1 MNILIYGAGVLG
13 SLYAARL
20 HQAGCNVSILARGQR
35 LADLREHGLVIVDAY
50 TNQQTT
56 VQVNIVASL
65 APGDAYDLV
74 IVLVRKNQVAS
85 ILPALAANQH
95 TPNVLFMTNNAA
107 GSEIYTTMLG
117 HGRVLLGFP
126 GAGGVRDGHII
137 RTTLVSK
144 RVQATTLGELDGL
157 ISPRLTKIAAVF
169 QQAGFPIAINHNIDA
184 WLKTHVALVSPIAN
198 ALYLA
203 GGDNYRLARTRDGLI
218 LIVRAIRE
226 GLRVLQA
233 HNIPITP
240 SKLNIFARLPEPL
253 LVALLFYS
261 FNTEFAAIGLAGHA
275 NAARDEMQWLA
286 DEFRTLARATPIP
299 TPAIDR
305 LYAHLEP
312 GAAPL
317 PEGSAQI
324 PLDWHGMGIGVGLLV
339 GAGIGHRLKHESGM
353 LAGALIGTA
362 LGWWLT
368 TPRRMPLAA
377 IWQQALTKRHGA
389 IQAAQLIARVEARY
403 DELYAGRSQP
413 ANPTLRWHLEHR
425 ILPGLALYHVLCA
438 EYSNRDTAL
447 AEVDEL
453 FRTLL
458 SWRQKQIAL
467 LHRLPKPFIVF
478 RWLLRRIMQT
488 TYPSEGWDIEWVAD
502 DPQRIAF
509 DIRRCFYLDT
519 LTAYG
524 APELTPHYCAAD
536 DWMFAA
542 LPPSISWE
550 RTKTLGRGDDRCD
563 FCWLHVASDEKTALP
578 GCTSW

>member
-20 HQAGCNVSILARGQR
+20 HQAGHNVSIVARGQR
-35 LADLREHGLVIVDAY
+35 LADLREHGIVIEDAL
-50 TNQQTT
+50 TGQQTT
-56 VQVNIVASL
+56 TRVNIVASL
-65 APGDAYDLV
+65 APDDAYDLV
-74 IVLVRKNQVAS
+74 IVLVRKYQVAS

-107 GSEIYTTMLG
+107 GADTYVAMLG
-117 HGRVLLGFP
+117 RKRVLLGFP
-126 GAGGVRDGHII
+126 GAGGVRDGYII
-137 RTTLVSK
+137 RTALVSK

-157 ISPRLTKIAAVF
+157 VTPRLEKIAAAF
-169 QQAGFPIAINHNIDA
+169 QQAGFPIAISHNMDA

-203 GGDNYRLARTRDGLI
+203 GGDNYRLARTRDGLV

-226 GLRVLQA
+226 GLRVSQA
-233 HNIPITP
+233 RNIPITP
-240 SKLNIFARLPEPL
+240 TRLNIFAQLPKPL
-253 LVALLFYS
+253 LVALLSYS
-261 FNTEFAAIGLAGHA
+261 FNTEFATIGLAGHA
-275 NAARDEMQWLA
+275 NTARDEMQWLA

-305 LYAHLEP
+305 LYAYLDP
-312 GAAPL
+312 SAAPL

-324 PLDWHGMGIGVGLLV
+324 PLDWRGVGIGVGSLV
-339 GAGIGHRLKHESGM
+339 GASIGYRLKHAPGM
-353 LAGALIGTA
+353 LVGALVGAA
-362 LGWWLT
+362 LGWRLT
-368 TPRRMPLAA
+368 MPRRMPLAA
-377 IWQQALTKRHGA
+377 VWQQALTKRHGA
-389 IQAAQLIARVEARY
+389 VQAAQLIARVEARY
-403 DELYAGRSQP
+403 NELYAGRSQP
-413 ANPTLRWHLEHR
+413 ANPTLRWHLEDR

-453 FRTLL
+453 FSTLL

-467 LHRLPKPFIVF
+467 LRRLPKPFTVF
-478 RWLLRRIMQT
+478 RWLVRRIMQT
-488 TYPSEGWDIEWVAD
+488 TYPPEGWDIEWVAD

-542 LPPSISWE
+542 LAPSISWE
-550 RTKTLGRGDDRCD
+550 RTKTLGWGDDRCD
-563 FCWLHVASDEKTALP
+563 FCWLHMPSDEKPALP
-578 GCTSW
+578 SCTRW